1 VCWMAIRCFT
11 MCGAPDMR
19 FDLLIKGG
27 EIVDPATGYSG
38 PGDVAMR
45 RDRVAAVAR
54 DIPSESAFRVI
65 DASGLLVTPGLIDLH
80 AHVWHGA
87 GYYGIDADPIAA
99 ASGVTSWVD
108 AGSAGA
114 FTLEGLRRYIIE
126 QSQVRI
132 AAFLNIFC
140 IGLVAW
146 DYELT
151 NIELADVALFEM
163 VANRHRD
170 ILCGVKVRMGA
181 TTVGSNGIEPV
192 RRALQAAERCDMPI
206 MVHIA
211 HPPPGIDEFLPL
223 LRAGDI
229 ITHCFTGLPM
239 KLFDDDGR
247 LIDVARRA
255 VDAGVILDI
264 GHGAGSFAFKTA
276 EAALAAGIKPHA
288 ISTDMHQMSVAGPMF
303 DLPTCLSKFLAL
315 GLGVRD
321 VVAMATEAPARILRY
336 EDRGTLRVGALADI
350 ALFRLH
356 EGAFPLYD
364 NTGVMRTGRYLLRNV
379 ETIVGGRVLERS
391 PASPRAIWA
400 EHWDRGGTNARMRQF
415 QCELV
420 ARGHT
425 PEQMC
430 GCGAAASG

>member
-1 VCWMAIRCFT
+1 
-11 MCGAPDMR
+11 MR

-27 EIVDPATGYSG
+27 EVIDPAAGYFG
-38 PGDVAMR
+38 PGDVAVR

-54 DIPSESAFRVI
+54 DIPVDSAFHVI
-65 DASGLLVTPGLIDLH
+65 DASDLLVTPGLIDLH
-80 AHVWHGA
+80 THVWHGA
-87 GYYGIDADPIAA
+87 SYYGIDADPIAA

-114 FTLEGLRRYIIE
+114 FTIDGLRRYVIE

-132 AAFLNIFC
+132 MAFLNISS

-170 ILCGVKVRMGA
+170 ILCGVKVRMGT
-181 TTVGSNGIEPV
+181 TTVGSNGAEPV
-192 RRALQAAERCDMPI
+192 RRAVQAAERCDMPI

-211 HPPPGIDEFLPL
+211 HAPPAISQFLPL
-223 LRAGDI
+223 LRRGDI

-239 KLFDDDGR
+239 KLFDDDGQ
-247 LIDVARRA
+247 LIDVAKRA
-255 VDAGVILDI
+255 IDMGVILDI
-264 GHGAGSFAFKTA
+264 GHGAGSFDFKTA
-276 EAALAAGIKPHA
+276 EAALAAGIRPHA
-288 ISTDMHQMSVAGPMF
+288 ISTDMHQMSMAGPMF

-315 GLGVRD
+315 GLSVRD
-321 VVAMATEAPARILRY
+321 VVSMATEAPARILRY

-350 ALFRLH
+350 SLFRLH
-356 EGAFPLYD
+356 KGSYPFYD
-364 NTGVMRTGRYLLRNV
+364 NTGAMRSGQQLLRNV
-379 ETIVGGRVLERS
+379 TTIVGGRVLERRA
-391 PASPRAIWA
+391 ASPRAVWS
-400 EHWDRGGTNARMRQF
+400 ERWDRGGTNARIRAF

-425 PEQMC
+425 PDQMC
-430 GCGAAASG
+430 GCGISSSQ

>member
-1 VCWMAIRCFT
+1 
-11 MCGAPDMR
+11 MR

-27 EIVDPATGYSG
+27 EIVDPSTGYCG
-38 PGDVAMR
+38 PGDVAVQ
-45 RDRVAAVAR
+45 RDRIAAVGR
-54 DIPSESAFRVI
+54 DIPAASAFRVI

-87 GYYGIDADPIAA
+87 GYYGIDADPIGAL
-99 ASGVTSWVD
+99 SGVTSWVD

-126 QSQVRI
+126 RSQVRI
-132 AAFLNIFC
+132 AAFLNISC

-181 TTVGSNGIEPV
+181 TTVGSNGVEPV
-192 RRALQAAERCDMPI
+192 RRAVQAAERCDMPI

-223 LRAGDI
+223 LRSGDI

-247 LIDVARRA
+247 LIEVARRA
-255 VDAGVILDI
+255 IDAGVILDI
-264 GHGAGSFAFKTA
+264 GHGAGSFAFSTA
-276 EAALAAGIKPHA
+276 EAALAAGIRPHV
-288 ISTDMHQMSVAGPMF
+288 ISTDIHQMSVAGPMF

-315 GLGVRD
+315 GLSIRD

-336 EDRGTLRVGALADI
+336 EDRGTLRAGALADI
-350 ALFRLH
+350 ALYRLY

-364 NTGVMRTGRYLLRNV
+364 NTGAMRTGRQLLRNV
-379 ETIVGGRVLERS
+379 ETLVGGRVLGRRA
-391 PASPRAIWA
+391 ASPRAVWA
-400 EHWDRGGTNARMRQF
+400 EQWDRGGTNARIRGF

-430 GCGAAASG
+430 GCSTVAPG

>member
-1 VCWMAIRCFT
+1 
-11 MCGAPDMR
+11 MR

-27 EIVDPATGYSG
+27 EVIDPATGYIG
-38 PGDVAMR
+38 LGDVAVR
-45 RDRVAAVAR
+45 RDRIAAVAR
-54 DIPSESAFRVI
+54 DIPADAAFRVI

-80 AHVWHGA
+80 THVWHGA
-87 GYYGIDADPIAA
+87 GYYGIDADPIGA

-114 FTLEGLRRYIIE
+114 FTIDGLRRYIIE

-132 AAFLNIFC
+132 MAFLNISC

-170 ILCGVKVRMGA
+170 ILCGVKVRMGE
-181 TTVGSNGIEPV
+181 TTVGSNGVEPV
-192 RRALQAAERCDMPI
+192 RRAVQAAERCDMPI

-211 HPPPGIDEFLPL
+211 HAPPIIDEFLPL
-223 LRAGDI
+223 LREGDI
-229 ITHCFTGLPM
+229 ITHCFTGLSM
-239 KLFDDDGR
+239 KLFDDDGQ
-247 LIDVARRA
+247 LIEVARRA
-255 VDAGVILDI
+255 IDAGVILDI

-276 EAALAAGIKPHA
+276 EAALAAGIRPHV

-303 DLPTCLSKFLAL
+303 DLPTCMSKFLAL

-321 VVAMATEAPARILRY
+321 VVSMATAAPAGILRY
-336 EDRGTLRVGALADI
+336 EDRGTLRPGALADI

-356 EGAFPLYD
+356 QGSYPLYD
-364 NTGVMRTGRYLLRNV
+364 NTGAMRAGQQLLRNV
-379 ETIVGGRVLERS
+379 TTIVAGQVLERRA
-391 PASPRAIWA
+391 ASPRAVWA
-400 EHWDRGGTNARMRQF
+400 EQWERGGTNARIRAF

-420 ARGHT
+420 AKGHT
-425 PEQMC
+425 PDQMC
-430 GCGAAASG
+430 GCGIALGPIAG

>member
-1 VCWMAIRCFT
+1 
-11 MCGAPDMR
+11 MR

-27 EIVDPATGYSG
+27 EIVDPATGYFG
-38 PGDVAMR
+38 PGDVAVR

-54 DIPSESAFRVI
+54 DIPAESAFRVI
-65 DASGLLVTPGLIDLH
+65 DASSLLVTPGLIDLH

-87 GYYGIDADPIAA
+87 GYYGIDADPIGA

-132 AAFLNIFC
+132 AAFLNISC

-192 RRALQAAERCDMPI
+192 RRAVQAAERCDMPI

-211 HPPPGIDEFLPL
+211 HPPPSIDEFLPL
-223 LRAGDI
+223 LRTGDI

-239 KLFDDDGR
+239 KLFDDDGK

-264 GHGAGSFAFKTA
+264 GHGAGSFAFRTA
-276 EAALAAGIKPHA
+276 ETALAAGIRPHA
-288 ISTDMHQMSVAGPMF
+288 ISTDIHQMSVAGPMF

-336 EDRGTLRVGALADI
+336 EDRGTLRIGALADI

-356 EGAFPLYD
+356 EGAFPFYD
-364 NTGVMRTGRYLLRNV
+364 NTGEMRTGRQLLRNV
-379 ETIVGGRVLERS
+379 ETIVGGRVLERRA
-391 PASPRAIWA
+391 ASPRAIWA
-400 EHWDRGGTNARMRQF
+400 EHWDRGGTNARMRAF

-430 GCGAAASG
+430 GCAAVVPG

>member
-1 VCWMAIRCFT
+1 
-11 MCGAPDMR
+11 MR

-27 EIVDPATGYSG
+27 EIVDPGTGYFG
-38 PGDVAMR
+38 PGDVAVQ
-45 RDRVAAVAR
+45 RDRVAAVKR
-54 DIPSESAFRVI
+54 QIPAESAFQTI
-65 DASGLLVTPGLIDLH
+65 DASGLLVTPGLIDMH
-80 AHVWHGA
+80 THVWHGA
-87 GYYGIDADPIAA
+87 GYYGIDADPIGA

-126 QSQVRI
+126 PSKVRV
-132 AAFLNIFC
+132 AAFLNISC

-151 NIELADVALFEM
+151 NIELADVGLFEM

-192 RRALQAAERCDMPI
+192 RRAIQAAERCDMPI

-211 HPPPGIDEFLPL
+211 HPPPSIEEFLPL
-223 LRAGDI
+223 LREGDI

-247 LIDVARRA
+247 LIDAARRA
-255 VDAGVILDI
+255 LEVGVILDI
-264 GHGAGSFAFKTA
+264 GHGAGSFSFITA
-276 EAALAAGIKPHA
+276 EAAIAAGIKPHA

-321 VVAMATEAPARILRY
+321 VVAMATEAPARILGY
-336 EDRGTLRVGALADI
+336 EDRGTLRIGALADI
-350 ALFRLH
+350 ALFQLH

-364 NTGVMRTGRYLLRNV
+364 NTGTMRSGRQLLRNAM
-379 ETIVGGRVLERS
+379 TIVGGRILERRA
-391 PASPRAIWA
+391 ASPRAVWT
-400 EHWDRGGTNARMRQF
+400 EHWDRGGTNARMRAF
-415 QCELV
+415 QCELL

-425 PEQMC
+425 PDQMC
-430 GCGAAASG
+430 GCGTTASM

>member
-1 VCWMAIRCFT
+1 
-11 MCGAPDMR
+11 MR

-27 EIVDPATGYSG
+27 EIVDPATGYFG
-38 PGDVAMR
+38 PGDVAVQ
-45 RDRVAAVAR
+45 RDRIAAVAH
-54 DIPSESAFRVI
+54 DIPAESAFRAI

-87 GYYGIDADPIAA
+87 GYYGIDADPIGA

-126 QSQVRI
+126 PSQVRI
-132 AAFLNIFC
+132 AAFLNISC

-146 DYELT
+146 DYKLT
-151 NIELADVALFEM
+151 NIALADVALFEM

-181 TTVGSNGIEPV
+181 TTVGSNGVEPV
-192 RRALQAAERCDMPI
+192 RRAIQAAERCDMPI

-211 HPPPGIDEFLPL
+211 HPPPGIEEFLPL

-247 LIDVARRA
+247 MIDVARRA
-255 VDAGVILDI
+255 LDAGVILDI
-264 GHGAGSFAFKTA
+264 GHGAGSFAFGTA

-288 ISTDMHQMSVAGPMF
+288 ISTDIHQMSVAGPML

-315 GLGVRD
+315 GLGIRD

-350 ALFRLH
+350 SLFRLR
-356 EGAFPLYD
+356 EGVFPLYD
-364 NTGVMRTGRYLLRNV
+364 NTGVMRTGRQLLRNV
-379 ETIVGGRVLERS
+379 ETIVGGRVLERR

-400 EHWDRGGTNARMRQF
+400 EQWDRGGTNARMRAF

-420 ARGHT
+420 AKGHT
-425 PEQMC
+425 PDQMC
-430 GCGAAASG
+430 GCATVAPG

>member
-1 VCWMAIRCFT
+1 
-11 MCGAPDMR
+11 MR

-27 EIVDPATGYSG
+27 EIVDPATGTFG
-38 PGDVAMR
+38 PRDVAVR
-45 RDRVAAVAR
+45 RDRVTAVER
-54 DIPSESAFRVI
+54 DIPAESAFRVI
-65 DASGLLVTPGLIDLH
+65 DATGLLVTPGLIDLH
-80 AHVWHGA
+80 AHVWHGV
-87 GYYGIDADPIAA
+87 GYYGIDADPIGAL
-99 ASGVTSWVD
+99 SGVTSWVD

-126 QSQVRI
+126 RSQLRI
-132 AAFLNIFC
+132 AAFLNISC

-151 NIELADVALFEM
+151 QIELADVALFEM

-170 ILCGVKVRMGA
+170 ILCGVKVRMGV
-181 TTVGSNGIEPV
+181 TTVGANGIEPV
-192 RRALQAAERCDMPI
+192 RRAVEAAERCDMPV

-211 HPPPGIDEFLPL
+211 QPPPGIEEFLPL

-239 KLFDDDGR
+239 KLFDGDGR
-247 LIDVARRA
+247 LLEAARRA
-255 VDAGVILDI
+255 IDLGVILDI
-264 GHGAGSFAFKTA
+264 GHGAGSFAFRTA
-276 EAALAAGIKPHA
+276 EAALAAGIRPHV
-288 ISTDMHQMSVAGPMF
+288 ISTDMHQISAAGPMF

-315 GLGVRD
+315 GLDVRD
-321 VVAMATEAPARILRY
+321 VIAMATDAPARILRY

-356 EGAFPLYD
+356 QGIFPLYD
-364 NTGVMRTGRYLLRNV
+364 NTGAMRTGRQLLRNV
-379 ETIVGGRVLERS
+379 ETIVGGRVLERR
-391 PASPRAIWA
+391 PPTPRAIWV
-400 EHWDRGGTNARMRQF
+400 EQWDRGGTNTRIHRF

-420 ARGHT
+420 EKGHT

-430 GCGAAASG
+430 GCG

>member
-1 VCWMAIRCFT
+1 
-11 MCGAPDMR
+11 MR

-27 EIVDPATGYSG
+27 EIVDPATGYFG
-38 PGDVAMR
+38 PGDVAVQ
-45 RDRVAAVAR
+45 RDRIAAVAH
-54 DIPSESAFRVI
+54 DIPAESAFRAI

-87 GYYGIDADPIAA
+87 GYYGIDADPIGA

-126 QSQVRI
+126 PSQVRI
-132 AAFLNIFC
+132 AAFLNISC

-181 TTVGSNGIEPV
+181 TTVGSNGVEPV
-192 RRALQAAERCDMPI
+192 RRAIQAAERCDMPI

-211 HPPPGIDEFLPL
+211 HPPPGIEEFLPL

-247 LIDVARRA
+247 MIDVARRA
-255 VDAGVILDI
+255 LDAGVILDI
-264 GHGAGSFAFKTA
+264 GHGAGSFAFGTA

-288 ISTDMHQMSVAGPMF
+288 ISTDIHQMSVAGPMF

-315 GLGVRD
+315 GLGIRD

-350 ALFRLH
+350 SLFRLR
-356 EGAFPLYD
+356 EGVFPLYD
-364 NTGVMRTGRYLLRNV
+364 NTGVMRTGRQLLRNV
-379 ETIVGGRVLERS
+379 ETIVGGRVLERR
-391 PASPRAIWA
+391 PTSPRAVWA
-400 EHWDRGGTNARMRQF
+400 QQWDRGGTNARMRAF

-420 ARGHT
+420 AKGHT
-425 PEQMC
+425 PDQMC
-430 GCGAAASG
+430 GCATVAPG

>member
-1 VCWMAIRCFT
+1 
-11 MCGAPDMR
+11 MR

-27 EIVDPATGYSG
+27 EIVDPAAEYFG
-38 PGDVAMR
+38 PGDIAVQ

-54 DIPSESAFRVI
+54 DIPAEAAFRVI

-87 GYYGIDADPIAA
+87 GYYGIDADPIGAL
-99 ASGVTSWVD
+99 SGVTSWVD

-132 AAFLNIFC
+132 AAFLNISC

-211 HPPPGIDEFLPL
+211 HPPPGIEEFLPL

-264 GHGAGSFAFKTA
+264 GHGAGSFGFKTA
-276 EAALAAGIKPHA
+276 EAALAAGIRPHA
-288 ISTDMHQMSVAGPMF
+288 ISTDTHQMSVAGPMF

-315 GLGVRD
+315 GLDVRD
-321 VVAMATEAPARILRY
+321 VIAMATEAPARILRY

-350 ALFRLH
+350 SLFRLH
-356 EGAFPLYD
+356 EGAFPFYD
-364 NTGVMRTGRYLLRNV
+364 NTGVMRTGRQLLRNV

-400 EHWDRGGTNARMRQF
+400 EHWDRGGTNARIRAF

-430 GCGAAASG
+430 GCGADAPR